1 MSRGKGYYSIEQKEY
16 LKDIGKR
23 IKYLRKK
30 YGVSQ
35 TELITRIEMS
45 KQGLSKIENGR
56 SDVQIITLYEITK
69 GIVCSMA
76 ELFDFEFT
84 YEVQDE

>member
-56 SDVQIITLYEITK
+56 SDVQIITLFEITK
-69 GIVCSMA
+69 GIGCSMA

-84 YEVQDE
+84 YEGQDE